1 MPISVRLDKDTE
13 ELLGKASRM
22 LKTTKSNLV
31 KKSIKQYCKPIVEKE
46 GIDHS
51 EIIERLIKDCP
62 GSNRGDL
69 SIRHREIIHE
79 MLLKK
84 RRQGRL

>member
-1 MPISVRLDKDTE
+1 MAISVRLDKDTE

-22 LKTTKSNLV
+22 LQTTKSDLV
-31 KKSIKQYCKPIVEKE
+31 KKSIKQYCAPILEKK
-46 GIDHS
+46 GINHS
-51 EIIERLIKDCP
+51 EIIKQLIKDCP

-69 SIRHREIIHE
+69 SIRHREIIYE
-79 MLLKK
+79 MLLEK